1 MSNRRTFLKKSLMG
15 STLLF
20 AGNFPFA
27 ALAAANNKTHKLII
41 LHTNDTHSRLEPF
54 PSNDKHF
61 PGMGGIAAR
70 KTIIDKVRAEEE
82 NVLLL
87 DAGDIF
93 QGTPYFNIYKG
104 EPEIKAMSLLGY
116 DCATM
121 GNHDFDAG
129 LEGFDAQLKH
139 ANFPF
144 VTSNYDF
151 SNTIL
156 DKKTKAYHII
166 QKGQIKVGIFG
177 IGVQLYGLVP
187 KNSYGKTRYN
197 DPINVAN
204 KTAKELKEKN
214 KCDFIICLSH
224 LGYEYKSNKISDLKL
239 AKKTTNIDLI
249 IGGHSHTFLAEPTRV
264 KNAINEEVIINQ
276 VGWGGVKLGH
286 LTFEFDAIKTSK
298 KLKSHTVI
306 STKQTI
312 G

>member
-1 MSNRRTFLKKSLMG
+1 MSNRRTFLKKTLIGSSL
-15 STLLF
+15 LL
-20 AGNFPFA
+20 AGNFPFSAWA
-27 ALAAANNKTHKLII
+27 ASRKKHRLVI

-54 PSNDKHF
+54 PANDRNF

-70 KTIIDKVRAEEE
+70 KTIIDNIRAAEEQ
-82 NVLLL
+82 VLLL

-93 QGTPYFNIYKG
+93 QGTPYFNLYKG

-129 LEGFDAQLKH
+129 LEGFEAQLKH

-156 DKKTKAYHII
+156 KGKTHPYHII
-166 QKGQIKVGIFG
+166 QKGPIKVGIFG
-177 IGVQLYGLVP
+177 LGVQLWGLVP
-187 KNSYGKTRYN
+187 QESYGKTWYN
-197 DPINVAN
+197 DPVNVAN
-204 KTAKELKEKN
+204 KTAKLLKEK
-214 KCDFIICLSH
+214 KRCDFVICLSH
-224 LGYEYKSNKISDLKL
+224 LGYEYKSDKISDRKL
-239 AKKTTNIDLI
+239 AALTENIDLI
-249 IGGHSHTFLAEPTRV
+249 IGGHSHTLLNEPTII
-264 KNAINEEVIINQ
+264 KNSQNQDVIINQ

-286 LTFEFDAIKTSK
+286 LIFEFDTK
-298 KLKSHTVI
+298 KSTNNLISHTVI